1 MTEASKAIL
10 VNTLKEWTKFTGE
23 RDKFTTVAQ
32 DVADIAKKC
41 VFYCITFLKTQNV
54 DVEAD
59 TIETMKIMKAPVQV
73 EAVIEAN
80 FPNVKASVM
89 MKCSGSSRMIVINQN
104 LTVSAGGTPVT
115 YDSLKKAIPQ
125 AFEANAADFVR
136 DSFLYLAR
144 TGGKE
149 LPST

>member
-41 VFYCITFLKTQNV
+41 VFDCITFLKTQNV

-59 TIETMKIMKAPVQV
+59 TIETMKIMKAPVHV

-89 MKCSGSSRMIVINQN
+89 MKCSGSSRMIVINPN

-115 YDSLKKAIPQ
+115 YDSLKKVIPQ

-136 DSFLYLAR
+136 DSFLYIAR

-149 LPST
+149 QPA

>member
-23 RDKFTTVAQ
+23 RDKFTSVAH
-32 DVADIAKKC
+32 DVAEIAKRC
-41 VFYCITFLKTQNV
+41 VFESLAFLKTQNV

-59 TIETMKIMKAPVQV
+59 AIETMKIMKAPVHV

-89 MKCSGSSRMIVINQN
+89 MKCSGASRMIVINPN

-115 YDSLKKAIPQ
+115 FDSLKKAVPQ

-136 DSFLYLAR
+136 DSFLYIAR

-149 LPST
+149 QPV

>member
-23 RDKFTTVAQ
+23 RDKFTAVAH
-32 DVADIAKKC
+32 DVAELAKKC
-41 VFYCITFLKTQNV
+41 VFDSLLFLKSQNV

-59 TIETMKIMKAPVQV
+59 AIETMKIMKEPIHVDP
-73 EAVIEAN
+73 VIEAN

-89 MKCSGSSRMIVINQN
+89 MKCSGASRMIVINPN
-104 LTVSAGGTPVT
+104 LTISAGGTPVT
-115 YDSLKKAIPQ
+115 FDALKKAVPQ

-136 DSFLYLAR
+136 DAFLYIAR
-144 TGGKE
+144 ASGKE
-149 LPST
+149 QSA